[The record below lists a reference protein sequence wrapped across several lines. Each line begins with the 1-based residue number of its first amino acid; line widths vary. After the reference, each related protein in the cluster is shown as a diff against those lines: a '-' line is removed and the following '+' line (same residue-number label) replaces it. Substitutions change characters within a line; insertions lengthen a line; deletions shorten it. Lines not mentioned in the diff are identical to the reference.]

1 MCLTFSGCEIK
12 TIELQTEYLRVHV
25 CYFFSQIGFG
35 SLNKSVLISD
45 WKYYARNSKRRAVKR
60 GVGGRGHFCM

>member
-1 MCLTFSGCEIK
+1 
-12 TIELQTEYLRVHV
+12 LQTEYLRVHV

-45 WKYYARNSKRRAVKR
+45 WKYYARNSKTRAVKR
-60 GVGGRGHFCM
+60 GVGGRGFKKKIV